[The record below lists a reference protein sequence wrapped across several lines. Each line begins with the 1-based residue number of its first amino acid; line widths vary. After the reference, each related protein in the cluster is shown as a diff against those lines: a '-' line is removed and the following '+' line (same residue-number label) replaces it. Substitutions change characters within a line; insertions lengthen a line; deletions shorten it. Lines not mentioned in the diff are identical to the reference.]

1 MTFLGMD
8 KVFFFRKTSEFLNLG
23 TMRILVQL
31 LNLKNNLLRHA
42 GASQKW
48 TGNVLRSTKRQKL
61 SKFHTMSLTKN
72 VETDIQDSG
81 VFVGFEHACAYVYA
95 CTCVLVYVY
104 IYAYAHTHKHTH
116 TQSRFSID
124 FDGRARIP
132 LPSCPLRRTLAIVCG
147 ACLRLI
153 QPPFP
158 LTFPC
163 LVP

>member
-1 MTFLGMD
+1 
-8 KVFFFRKTSEFLNLG
+8 
-23 TMRILVQL
+23 
-31 LNLKNNLLRHA
+31 
-42 GASQKW
+42 
-48 TGNVLRSTKRQKL
+48 
-61 SKFHTMSLTKN
+61 MSLTKN

-132 LPSCPLRRTLAIVCG
+132 LPSCPLRRTLN
-147 ACLRLI
+147 CLRRLSPADPASLSSYLSLSRTLDLLI
-153 QPPFP
+153 N
-158 LTFPC
+158 
-163 LVP
+163 